1 MKRWQF
7 TLLLVIGVA
16 CLCLSLV
23 TIVLTRG
30 NRQLQETVQEQQTTI
45 NKGALSQQLGSNL
58 LREMA
63 QVARTDGKMRDLLK
77 GNGYNLT
84 TEPPAA
90 SSP

>member
-7 TLLLVIGVA
+7 TVLLTIGVA

-23 TIVLTRG
+23 TIVFTR
-30 NRQLQETVQEQQTTI
+30 NRRLQEAVQEQQITI
-45 NKGALSQQLGSNL
+45 NQGARSQQLGSNL

-63 QVARTDGKMRDLLK
+63 LLARSDEKMRNLLK
-77 GNGYNLT
+77 DNGYNLT

-90 SSP
+90 PAP